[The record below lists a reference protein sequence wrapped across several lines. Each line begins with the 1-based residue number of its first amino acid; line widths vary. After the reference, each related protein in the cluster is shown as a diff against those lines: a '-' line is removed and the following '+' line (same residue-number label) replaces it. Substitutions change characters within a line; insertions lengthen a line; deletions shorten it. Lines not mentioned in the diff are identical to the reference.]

1 MIALRRA
8 HERHAEG
15 APPNRWCTF
24 DAKGEHPALRGLGLL
39 DLLDEEQLGPDDP
52 ALDGRDHRG
61 ERITYVVDGALEFD
75 ADSGGKGVLQAGD
88 FQRHFDGAARAH
100 GERNASSTNW
110 AHVFQI
116 GLRGGAGSL
125 TPAHQEH
132 HIARAERSGV
142 WCVVASKEARTSS
155 LELEHDVR
163 ILSCLL
169 EPGQTAQ
176 TPLLPNRAAWLQV
189 VAGRVSTGVHALR
202 AGDGALIRQQPTI
215 SVTAHSASEVL
226 LIDVPDDHDELLWNG
241 D

>member
-1 MIALRRA
+1 MALRRA

-15 APPNRWCTF
+15 APPHRWCTF
-24 DAKGEHPALRGLGLL
+24 DAKGEHPALRGLGVL
-39 DLLDEEQLGPDDP
+39 DLLAEEQLGPDEP

-61 ERITYVVDGALEFD
+61 ERVTYVVDGALAFEG
-75 ADSGGKGVLQAGD
+75 DSGSQGVLQAGD
-88 FQRHFDGAARAH
+88 FQRQFDGAKAH
-100 GERNASSTNW
+100 AERNASSSNW

-116 GLRGGAGSL
+116 GLRGGAGTLVPS
-125 TPAHQEH
+125 HQEH
-132 HIARAERSGV
+132 HASLEARRSG
-142 WCVVASKEARTSS
+142 WCVVASNEQRTSN

-169 EPGQTAQ
+169 EPGQTAA

-189 VAGRVSTGVHALR
+189 VAGRISTGVHALR
-202 AGDGALIRQQPTI
+202 AGDGALIRQQAEV
-215 SVTAHSASEVL
+215 SVTAHSTSEVL

>member
-1 MIALRRA
+1 MALRRA

-15 APPNRWCTF
+15 APPHRWSTF

-39 DLLDEEQLGPDDP
+39 DLLDEEQLGPSDA

-75 ADSGGKGVLQAGD
+75 ADSGARSVLHAGD
-88 FQRHFDGAARAH
+88 FQRHFDSAAKAH

-116 GLRGGAGSL
+116 GLRGGSGAL
-125 TPAHQEH
+125 VPAHQEH
-132 HIARAERSGV
+132 HVSPDARRGS
-142 WCVVASKEARTSS
+142 WCVVASNEQRTSN

-169 EPGQTAQ
+169 DPGQTAA

-189 VAGRVSTGVHALR
+189 VAGRISTGVHALR

-215 SVTAHSASEVL
+215 SVTAHSTSEVL